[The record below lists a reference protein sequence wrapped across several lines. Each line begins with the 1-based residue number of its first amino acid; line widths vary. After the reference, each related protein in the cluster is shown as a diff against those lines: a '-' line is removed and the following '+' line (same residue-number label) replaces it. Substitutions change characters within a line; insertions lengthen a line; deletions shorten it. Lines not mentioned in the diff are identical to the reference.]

1 MENEQADAGRDGQ
14 ARLARPDS
22 SGAKGEREI
31 LFFSI
36 FPVHV
41 QLITKNRI
49 GNLINSIIR
58 VIHTLLYTIHI
69 YIRSSTFLSRII
81 FFGLQYCIALKS
93 TAIEKIYW
101 IY

>member
-1 MENEQADAGRDGQ
+1 MSRLTRNGTAKSVSRDQ
-14 ARLARPDS
+14 ILRRERD
-22 SGAKGEREI
+22 REI
-31 LFFSI
+31 LFFFI

-69 YIRSSTFLSRII
+69 NRRYFQHAHFIPIVGVGKR
-81 FFGLQYCIALKS
+81 GEY
-93 TAIEKIYW
+93 
-101 IY
+101 